1 VLKKTTLKISIFKK
15 ASCKKIND
23 MMLKKY
29 FFLLVLYAYSTTL
42 FAQLSCPNFKIR
54 GNKSPRST
62 PAYTTAIKFQ
72 LDGIAQYQG
81 IAPQSPSRVGV
92 YPAFSLGVEQSIFRK
107 FSVSANHG
115 WTFNPRIENKRFIFG
130 DVRFYFDKCF
140 QKDWLSAR
148 VTLADASKSIDDKG
162 LQSMISFHYGNT
174 ASFRRVF
181 THYEMGIGFGQ
192 REVIVFSLGAATGL
206 KL

>member
-1 VLKKTTLKISIFKK
+1 MI
-15 ASCKKIND
+15 
-23 MMLKKY
+23 LKKY
-29 FFLLVLYAYSTTL
+29 LFLIAFYAYSTTL

-62 PAYTTAIKFQ
+62 PAYTTVIKFQ

-81 IAPQSPSRVGV
+81 IAPKSPSRVGV
-92 YPAFSLGVEQSIFRK
+92 YPAFSLGVEQSIFQK
-107 FSVSANHG
+107 FSVSAN
-115 WTFNPRIENKRFIFG
+115 
-130 DVRFYFDKCF
+130 DKCF
-140 QKDWLSAR
+140 QKDWLSVR
-148 VTLADASKSIDDKG
+148 VTLADAAKSIDDKG

-192 REVIVFSLGAATGL
+192 REVIVFTLGAATGL